1 MVKKFKVN
9 NNIIPF
15 DIENNIINDLSDD
28 KSYGPHDKEQIEILR
43 DKFKISSKIIISL
56 RSQYLKNKAL
66 KRHYLVKKNMNQIQ
80 KLYLNTNI
88 LDISKKFDLT
98 PLTIMRNIIQLK
110 YKNKINK
117 LNLNKLS
124 EYDKNQLELAINND
138 IIVPLDQTNTIE
150 KSIKFEKKIEKILN
164 KRNIEFQTQEE
175 LVEIQKKKFG
185 KAIITPDF
193 LLNEKIMINKQEVNW
208 IEVKNF
214 YGSNISIFK
223 KKINKQTE
231 KYYNKWGPGC
241 LIFRHG
247 FTSNIKFEKTL
258 ILAF

>member
-9 NNIIPF
+9 NNIIPLES
-15 DIENNIINDLSDD
+15 ENNIIYDLEKD
-28 KSYGPHDKEQIEILR
+28 KDYGPYDKKQMKNLE
-43 DKFKISSKIIISL
+43 DKFGISSKIIISI

-66 KRHYLVKKNMNQIQ
+66 KRHYLVKKNKNQIQ

-88 LDISKKFDLT
+88 LDISKTFDLT

-117 LNLNKLS
+117 LNLSKLS
-124 EYDKNQLELAINND
+124 EYDRTQLELAISND
-138 IIVPLDQTNTIE
+138 TVVPLDQTKIIE
-150 KSIKFEKKIEKILN
+150 KSIKYEKKIEKILT
-164 KRNIEFQTQEE
+164 KHNIKFKTQED
-175 LVEIQKKKFG
+175 LVEIQTKKFG
-185 KAIITPDF
+185 KPIITPDF
-193 LLNEKIMINKQEVNW
+193 LLDESIMINDQMIYW

-223 KKINKQTE
+223 KKIEKQTK

-247 FTSNIKFEKTL
+247 FTDNVNFDNTL